1 MSDTLTRPTRTTLPD
16 LEQGSDAWHD
26 QRRGIVTASIVGNLI
41 TIGKLTAIDYDCPN
55 CGAAKDAPCVG
66 KRAPHA
72 PLKTL
77 HTERAETARKAGS
90 SSIVFETA
98 SNDVSRGLTMLLVA
112 ERITGWTEEM
122 HISEDMFRGILD
134 EPRARDK
141 YSECY
146 AAVTQAGFMTY
157 EEPGI
162 KLGFSPDGLVGDE
175 GLIEI
180 KSRRPKKH
188 VATILSGHPPA
199 ENMAQC
205 QAGLL
210 VSGRKWLDYISYCG
224 GLPMWKTR
232 VYPDERWFDAILAAA
247 RTFES
252 NAAEMVRLYT
262 EGAEGFPMTERIVEQ
277 EMVI

>member
-16 LEQGSDAWHD
+16 LEQGAPEWHD
-26 QRRGIVTASIVGNLI
+26 QRRGIVTASVIGNLI

-77 HTERAETARKAGS
+77 HTERAEAARKAGS

-122 HISEDMFRGILD
+122 FVSDDMMRGVED

-141 YSECY
+141 YSQHY
-146 AAVTQAGFMTY
+146 APVTEVGFMTY
-157 EEPGI
+157 EDSGI
-162 KLGFSPDGLVGDE
+162 KLGYSPDGLVGED

-188 VATILSGHPPA
+188 LSTILSGHPPI
-199 ENMAQC
+199 ENQAQL
-205 QAGLL
+205 QTGLL
-210 VSGRKWLDYISYCG
+210 VSGRQWIDYVSFCG
-224 GLPMWKTR
+224 GMPLWVKR
-232 VYPDERWFDAILAAA
+232 VYPDKRWFDAILAAGRA
-247 RTFES
+247 FEA
-252 NAAEMVRLYT
+252 NAAEMISIYRD
-262 EGAEGFPMTERIVEQ
+262 EIAGFPATDRELTEIRF
-277 EMVI
+277 